1 LNSVDDDSV
10 VFSFDLMSRLNGA
23 SNPSN
28 PSNPSARGPGPID
41 DVD

>member
-23 SNPSN
+23 SNPS
-28 PSNPSARGPGPID
+28 ARGPGQID